1 MTPYTSLPARR
12 QNSFWRTIGMLLLWW
27 MLSFSF
33 STSLQAQDGDFY
45 QYLSE
50 SNSVN
55 EFLKPQLSGRIMPF
69 AGNETINK
77 NVWIRRSPTKTI
89 RELLLRRG
97 ISV

>member
-12 QNSFWRTIGMLLLWW
+12 QNSFWRKIGMLLLWW

-33 STSLQAQDGDFY
+33 STSLLAQDGDFY

-77 NVWIRRSPTKTI
+77 KYQQLIRNWKSTNFYWNTI
-89 RELLLRRG
+89 RLEM
-97 ISV
+97 